1 MLLQD
6 AKNILVV
13 LINVQKKFHK
23 ILCMI
28 EVFRG
33 FLENKR
39 WNLTSFW
46 CICVRKTPNIIVKNM
61 LSYWWKFFIIHD
73 FEGSSLS

>member
-28 EVFRG
+28 EIFRG
-33 FLENKR
+33 FLENK
-39 WNLTSFW
+39 
-46 CICVRKTPNIIVKNM
+46 C
-61 LSYWWKFFIIHD
+61 
-73 FEGSSLS
+73 